1 MGATIVTLECAAVL
15 PSSEAE
21 DVVGHIEEVWRRG
34 KEAIDVLRAALG
46 PVLQDVLCPLING
59 GVCLHKLFGIMHDT
73 CNCANLVQHCLCFI
87 AFSNPSLLFELNYHY
102 KLGCKIDA
110 GSTRQK
116 VPGAFRRRCL
126 GISRTQSESLFR
138 FSVW

>member
-34 KEAIDVLRAALG
+34 KEAIDVLRAYLG
-46 PVLQDVLCPLING
+46 PELQDLLFPLING
-59 GVCLHKLFGIMHDT
+59 GISLHKLYGVIMHDT
-73 CNCANLVQHCLCFI
+73 CNCANKVQHSPCFI
-87 AFSNPSLLFELNYHY
+87 AFTNPSLHVELYCHY
-102 KLGCKIDA
+102 ELGYEIDA

-116 VPGAFRRRCL
+116 VSGAFRR
-126 GISRTQSESLFR
+126 
-138 FSVW
+138 